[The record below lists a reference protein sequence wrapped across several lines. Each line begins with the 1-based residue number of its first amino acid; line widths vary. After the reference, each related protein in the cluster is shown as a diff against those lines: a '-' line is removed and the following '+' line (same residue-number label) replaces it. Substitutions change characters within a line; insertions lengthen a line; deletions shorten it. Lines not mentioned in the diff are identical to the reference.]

1 MRQKRFEFLMLF
13 MLCFIPIYMMGQNGG
28 ERTIAGVVLDAG
40 TNEPLMGVT
49 VISPNSGAG
58 ATTDLNGKFAI
69 KVQANDSILSFSYV
83 GYSPKSVNVAGKSQ
97 LNVSLSE
104 IVNTLGE
111 VVVVGYGTQKKK
123 DLTGAISVVDMEEIN
138 KLSTSTLS
146 HALQGQVAGVDVTSF
161 SGSPGSG
168 ITVRVRGIGTLNDSD
183 PLFVV
188 DGMMVGDIN
197 FLNTSDIESVQV
209 LKDASATAIYGSR
222 GANGVIIITTKKGE
236 VGKATINL
244 SAYYGIQNVWRSSN
258 MCDGPTWGMLRNE
271 MSVGLGGGKLIED
284 THTLPTVDYFDA
296 ILHKNAPVKNADLS
310 ISGGSDKGTYFMS
323 LNGYSQDGIIKKTAF
338 DRVTLRANAD
348 FKANSWLTIGEN
360 ITLIR
365 TNHMG
370 GIENDE
376 WTSPIITTYTRDPIT
391 PIRNEDGSF
400 TKSTFNDNWNPL
412 ATIEYNNSKN
422 TVYRVLANIYGEI
435 KFLKHFKYRSTY
447 STEYANNE
455 YSSYIPVY
463 YVFAAQQN
471 PNVNSLTNYTY
482 STYVRQFTNTLTYDK
497 KIKGHTFSAMLG
509 CESYA
514 VTYKSLQATVK
525 DIPSNDPSVM
535 FINNARTKDNAAA
548 AKGITTESKQASG
561 FARLNYNF
569 LERYLFTA
577 NVRMDGSSKFVRGHR
592 WGTFPSVSA
601 GWRITEEP
609 FMKKI
614 KVLNN
619 LKLRVGWGQIGNEG
633 SVDAYSY
640 AAFASSGSNYLFG
653 GALAPGFSFNSAGN
667 QELKWEKTTTTN
679 LGVDFS
685 LFNSKLS
692 GTVDFFN
699 KITSN
704 MLLRVPVPGQTGISE
719 PPFQNAG
726 KMRNRGWEISL
737 QYKNYDHPV
746 GYSVGANFTAIQ
758 NRVLDL
764 GANNGYIEG
773 ASFMNAVHI
782 TRTSVGRPIA
792 QFYGLKTD
800 GLFQNW
806 AEVYAQTAQSNVA
819 PGDVRYKLVN
829 KENLFSS
836 ENYTYLGSP
845 LPKFSYSFNSAVS
858 YKGFDLS
865 VALQGVYGNKVYNGP
880 STYTRSTQ
888 NLTCNYSRD
897 MVKRWRGEGTQ
908 TDVRYPRLG
917 GLDANNSILQSDR
930 YLEDGSY
937 LRIKMVQLGYTIP
950 AVLTTKIGIK
960 SVRIYINAQ
969 NLYTF
974 TKYTGLDP
982 EIGMKGG
989 EDPLDIGIDRGYYPT
1004 PRLYSIGLSITFS

>member
-1 MRQKRFEFLMLF
+1 MMLF
-13 MLCFIPIYMMGQNGG
+13 MLSFTPIYIMGQTVG
-28 ERTIAGVVLDAG
+28 ERTITGIVLDAE
-40 TNEPLMGVT
+40 TSEPLIGVT
-49 VISPNSGAG
+49 VRAPKSGSG
-58 ATTDLNGKFAI
+58 VTTDLNGKFVVR
-69 KVQANDSILSFSYV
+69 VQPNDSTLSFSYI
-83 GYSPKSVNVAGKSQ
+83 GYSPRHVNVVGKNR

-104 IVNTLGE
+104 MANTVGE
-111 VVVVGYGTQKKK
+111 VVAVGYGIQKKE
-123 DLTGAISVVDMEEIN
+123 DLTGAISVVDMKEVN
-138 KLSTSTLS
+138 KLSASTLS

-168 ITVRVRGIGTLNDSD
+168 ISVRVRGIGTLNDSD

-197 FLNTSDIESVQV
+197 FLNTADIESVQV

-222 GANGVIIITTKKGE
+222 GANGVIIITTKKGIA
-236 VGKATINL
+236 GKATINF
-244 SAYYGIQNVWRSSN
+244 SAYYGIQNVWKSSN

-271 MSVGLGGGKLIED
+271 MSAGLGGGTLIED
-284 THTLPTVDYFDA
+284 TRTLPTVDYFDA
-296 ILHKNAPVKNADLS
+296 ILHKDAPVKNADFS
-310 ISGGSDKGTYFMS
+310 VSGGNEKGTYFLS
-323 LNGYSQDGIIKKTAF
+323 LNGFSQDGIIKKTSF
-338 DRVTLRANAD
+338 DRVTLRANGD
-348 FKANSWLTIGEN
+348 FKANSWLTVGEN

-365 TNHMG
+365 TNHRG

-376 WTSPIITTYTRDPIT
+376 WTSPIMTTYTRDPIT

-400 TKSTFNDNWNPL
+400 TKSTFSDIWNPV
-412 ATIEYNNSKN
+412 ATIEYNNPKN
-422 TVYRVLANIYGEI
+422 TVYRVLANVYGEI
-435 KFLKHFKYRSTY
+435 SFLKHFKFRSAY

-455 YSSYIPVY
+455 YSNYTPVY

-482 STYVRQFTNTLTYDK
+482 STYIRQFTNTLTFDK
-497 KIKGHTFSAMLG
+497 KIKEHAFSAMLG
-509 CESYA
+509 SESYA

-525 DIPSNDPSVM
+525 DIPSNDPNVM
-535 FINNARTKDNAAA
+535 FIDNARTKDNAAA
-548 AKGITTESKQASG
+548 AKGITTENKQASG

-569 LERYLFTA
+569 LERYLLTF
-577 NVRMDGSSKFVRGHR
+577 NVRMDGSSKFTRGHR
-592 WGTFPSVSA
+592 WGVFPSVSA
-601 GWRITEEP
+601 GWRVTEEP
-609 FMKKI
+609 FMKNV

-619 LKLRVGWGQIGNEG
+619 LKLRMGWGQIGNEG

-640 AAFASSGSNYLFG
+640 ATFASSGSNYLFG
-653 GALAPGFSFNSAGN
+653 GVFVPGFSFNSAGN
-667 QELKWEKTTTTN
+667 TELKWEKTTTTN
-679 LGVDFS
+679 LGIDFA

-692 GTVDFFN
+692 GTVEFFN
-699 KITSN
+699 KITSD
-704 MLLRVPVPGQTGISE
+704 MLMRVPVPGQTGMQE

-726 KMRNRGWEISL
+726 KMRNRGLEISL

-746 GYSVGANFTAIQ
+746 GYSVGANFTTIQ

-764 GANNGYIEG
+764 GANNANIDG
-773 ASFMNAVHI
+773 ASFMNTVHL
-782 TRTSVGRPIA
+782 TRTTVGRPIA

-806 AEVYAQTAQSNVA
+806 DEVHAQTAQKNVA

-829 KENLFSS
+829 KDNLFSS

-845 LPKFSYSFNSAVS
+845 LPKFSYSFNAAAS

-865 VALQGVYGNKVYNGP
+865 VALQGVYGNKIYNGP

-888 NLTCNYSRD
+888 NLSYNYARD
-897 MVKRWRGEGTQ
+897 MIKRWRGEGTQ
-908 TDVRYPRLG
+908 TDARYPRLG

-937 LRIKMVQLGYTIP
+937 LRIKMVQLGYTLP
-950 AVLTTKIGIK
+950 VTLTTKIGIK

-989 EDPLDIGIDRGYYPT
+989 EDPLDIGVDRGYYPM
-1004 PRLYSIGLSITFS
+1004 PRLYSIGMNVTL

>member
-1 MRQKRFEFLMLF
+1 MMLF
-13 MLCFIPIYMMGQNGG
+13 MLSFTPIYMMGQTGG
-28 ERTIAGVVLDAG
+28 ERTITGIVLDAE
-40 TNEPLMGVT
+40 TSEPLIGVT
-49 VISPNSGAG
+49 VRAPKSGSG
-58 ATTDLNGKFAI
+58 VTTDLNGKFVVR
-69 KVQANDSILSFSYV
+69 VQPNDSTLSFSYI
-83 GYSPKSVNVAGKSQ
+83 GYSPRHVNVVGKSR

-104 IVNTLGE
+104 MANTVGE
-111 VVVVGYGTQKKK
+111 VVAVGYGIQKKE
-123 DLTGAISVVDMEEIN
+123 DLTGAISVVDMKEVN
-138 KLSTSTLS
+138 KLSASTLS

-168 ITVRVRGIGTLNDSD
+168 ISVRVRGIGTLNDSD

-197 FLNTSDIESVQV
+197 FLNTADIESVQV

-222 GANGVIIITTKKGE
+222 GANGVIIITTKKGIA
-236 VGKATINL
+236 GKATINF
-244 SAYYGIQNVWRSSN
+244 SAYYGIQNVWKSSN

-271 MSVGLGGGKLIED
+271 MSAGLGGGTLIED
-284 THTLPTVDYFDA
+284 TRTLPTVDYFDA
-296 ILHKNAPVKNADLS
+296 ILHKDAPVKNADFS
-310 ISGGSDKGTYFMS
+310 VSGGNEKGTYFLS
-323 LNGYSQDGIIKKTAF
+323 LNGFSQDGIIKKTSF
-338 DRVTLRANAD
+338 DRVTLRANGD
-348 FKANSWLTIGEN
+348 FKANSWLTVGEN

-365 TNHMG
+365 TNHRG

-376 WTSPIITTYTRDPIT
+376 WTSPIMTTYTRDPIT

-400 TKSTFNDNWNPL
+400 TKSTFSDIWNPV
-412 ATIEYNNSKN
+412 ATIEYNNPKN
-422 TVYRVLANIYGEI
+422 TVYRVLANVYGEI
-435 KFLKHFKYRSTY
+435 SFLKHFKFRSAY

-455 YSSYIPVY
+455 YSNYTPVY

-482 STYVRQFTNTLTYDK
+482 STYIRQFTNTLTFDK
-497 KIKGHTFSAMLG
+497 KIKEHAFSAMLG
-509 CESYA
+509 SESYA

-525 DIPSNDPSVM
+525 DIPSNDPNVM
-535 FINNARTKDNAAA
+535 FIDNARTKDNAAA
-548 AKGITTESKQASG
+548 AKGITTENKQASG

-569 LERYLFTA
+569 LERYLLTF
-577 NVRMDGSSKFVRGHR
+577 NVRMDGSSKFTRGHR
-592 WGTFPSVSA
+592 WGVFPSVSA
-601 GWRITEEP
+601 GWRVTEEP
-609 FMKKI
+609 FMKNV

-619 LKLRVGWGQIGNEG
+619 LKLRMGWGQIGNEG

-640 AAFASSGSNYLFG
+640 ATFASSGSNYLFG
-653 GALAPGFSFNSAGN
+653 GVFVPGFSFNSAGN
-667 QELKWEKTTTTN
+667 TELKWEKTTTTN
-679 LGVDFS
+679 LGIDFA

-692 GTVDFFN
+692 GTVEFFN
-699 KITSN
+699 KITSD
-704 MLLRVPVPGQTGISE
+704 MLMRVPVPGQTGMQE

-726 KMRNRGWEISL
+726 KMRNRGLEISL

-746 GYSVGANFTAIQ
+746 GYSVGANFTTIQ

-764 GANNGYIEG
+764 GANNANIDG
-773 ASFMNAVHI
+773 ASFMNTVHL
-782 TRTSVGRPIA
+782 TRTTVGRPIA

-806 AEVYAQTAQSNVA
+806 DEVHAQTAQKNVA

-829 KENLFSS
+829 KDNLFSS

-845 LPKFSYSFNSAVS
+845 LPKFSYSFNAAAS

-865 VALQGVYGNKVYNGP
+865 VALQGVYGNKIYNGP

-888 NLTCNYSRD
+888 NLSYNYARD
-897 MVKRWRGEGTQ
+897 MIKRWRGEGTQ
-908 TDVRYPRLG
+908 TDARYPRLG

-937 LRIKMVQLGYTIP
+937 LRIKMVQLGYTLP
-950 AVLTTKIGIK
+950 VTLTAKIGIK

-989 EDPLDIGIDRGYYPT
+989 EDPLDIGVDRGYYPM
-1004 PRLYSIGLSITFS
+1004 PRLYSIGVNVTL

>member
-1 MRQKRFEFLMLF
+1 MMLF
-13 MLCFIPIYMMGQNGG
+13 MLSFTPIYIMGQTVG
-28 ERTIAGVVLDAG
+28 ERTITGIVLDAE
-40 TNEPLMGVT
+40 TSEPLIGVT
-49 VISPNSGAG
+49 VRAPKSGSG
-58 ATTDLNGKFAI
+58 VTTDLNGKFVVR
-69 KVQANDSILSFSYV
+69 VQPNDSTLSFSYI
-83 GYSPKSVNVAGKSQ
+83 GYSPRHVNVVGKSR

-104 IVNTLGE
+104 MANTVGE
-111 VVVVGYGTQKKK
+111 VVAVGYGIQKKE
-123 DLTGAISVVDMEEIN
+123 DLTGAISVVDMKEVN
-138 KLSTSTLS
+138 KLSASTLS

-168 ITVRVRGIGTLNDSD
+168 ISVRVRGIGTLNDSD

-197 FLNTSDIESVQV
+197 FLNTADIESVQV

-222 GANGVIIITTKKGE
+222 GANGVIIITTKKGIA
-236 VGKATINL
+236 GKATINF
-244 SAYYGIQNVWRSSN
+244 SAYYGIQNVWKSSN

-271 MSVGLGGGKLIED
+271 MSAGLGGGTLIED
-284 THTLPTVDYFDA
+284 TRTLPTVDYFDA
-296 ILHKNAPVKNADLS
+296 ILHKDAPVKNADFS
-310 ISGGSDKGTYFMS
+310 VSGGNEKGTYFLS
-323 LNGYSQDGIIKKTAF
+323 LNGFSQDGIIKKTSF
-338 DRVTLRANAD
+338 DRVTLRANGD
-348 FKANSWLTIGEN
+348 FKANSWLTVGEN

-365 TNHMG
+365 TNHRG

-376 WTSPIITTYTRDPIT
+376 WTSPIMTTYTRDPIT

-400 TKSTFNDNWNPL
+400 TKSTFSDIWNPV
-412 ATIEYNNSKN
+412 ATIEYNNPKN
-422 TVYRVLANIYGEI
+422 TVYRVLANVYGEI
-435 KFLKHFKYRSTY
+435 SFLKHFKFRSAY

-455 YSSYIPVY
+455 YSNYTPVY

-482 STYVRQFTNTLTYDK
+482 STYIRQFTNTLTFDK
-497 KIKGHTFSAMLG
+497 KIKEHAFSAMLG
-509 CESYA
+509 SESYA

-525 DIPSNDPSVM
+525 DIPSNDPNVM
-535 FINNARTKDNAAA
+535 FIDNARTKDNAAA
-548 AKGITTESKQASG
+548 AKGITTENKQASG

-569 LERYLFTA
+569 LERYLLTF
-577 NVRMDGSSKFVRGHR
+577 NVRMDGSSKFTRGHR
-592 WGTFPSVSA
+592 WGVFPSVSA
-601 GWRITEEP
+601 GWRVTEEP
-609 FMKKI
+609 FMKNV

-619 LKLRVGWGQIGNEG
+619 LKLRMGWGQIGNEG

-640 AAFASSGSNYLFG
+640 ATFASSGSNYLFG
-653 GALAPGFSFNSAGN
+653 GVFVPGFSFNSAGN
-667 QELKWEKTTTTN
+667 TELKWEKTTTTN
-679 LGVDFS
+679 LGIDFA

-692 GTVDFFN
+692 GTVEFFN
-699 KITSN
+699 KITSD
-704 MLLRVPVPGQTGISE
+704 MLMRVPVPGQTGMQE

-726 KMRNRGWEISL
+726 KMRNRGLEISL

-746 GYSVGANFTAIQ
+746 GYSVGANFTTIQ

-764 GANNGYIEG
+764 GANNANIDG
-773 ASFMNAVHI
+773 ASFMNTVHL
-782 TRTSVGRPIA
+782 TRTTVGRPIA

-806 AEVYAQTAQSNVA
+806 DEVHAQTAQKNVA

-829 KENLFSS
+829 KDNLFSS

-845 LPKFSYSFNSAVS
+845 LPKFSYSLNAAAS

-865 VALQGVYGNKVYNGP
+865 VALQGVYGNKIYNGP

-888 NLTCNYSRD
+888 NLSYNYARD
-897 MVKRWRGEGTQ
+897 MIKRWRGEGTQ
-908 TDVRYPRLG
+908 TDARYPRLG

-937 LRIKMVQLGYTIP
+937 LRIKMVQLGYTLP
-950 AVLTTKIGIK
+950 VTLTTKIGIK

-989 EDPLDIGIDRGYYPT
+989 EDPLDIGVDRGYYPM
-1004 PRLYSIGLSITFS
+1004 PRLYSIGMNVTL

>member
-1 MRQKRFEFLMLF
+1 MMLF
-13 MLCFIPIYMMGQNGG
+13 MLSFTPIYIMGQTGG
-28 ERTIAGVVLDAG
+28 ERTITGIVLDAE
-40 TNEPLMGVT
+40 TSEPLIGVT
-49 VISPNSGAG
+49 VRAPKSGSG
-58 ATTDLNGKFAI
+58 VTTDLNGKFVVR
-69 KVQANDSILSFSYV
+69 VQPNDSTLSFSYI
-83 GYSPKSVNVAGKSQ
+83 GYSPKHVNVVGKSR

-104 IVNTLGE
+104 MANTVGE
-111 VVVVGYGTQKKK
+111 VVAVGYGIQKKE
-123 DLTGAISVVDMEEIN
+123 DLTGAISVVDMKEVN
-138 KLSTSTLS
+138 KLSASTLS

-168 ITVRVRGIGTLNDSD
+168 ISVRVRGIGTLNDSD

-197 FLNTSDIESVQV
+197 FLNTADIESVQV

-222 GANGVIIITTKKGE
+222 GANGVIIITTKKGIA
-236 VGKATINL
+236 GKATINF
-244 SAYYGIQNVWRSSN
+244 SAYYGIQNVWKSSN

-271 MSVGLGGGKLIED
+271 MSAGLGGGTLIED
-284 THTLPTVDYFDA
+284 TRTLPTVDYFDA
-296 ILHKNAPVKNADLS
+296 ILHKDAPVKNADFS
-310 ISGGSDKGTYFMS
+310 VSGGNEKGTYFLS
-323 LNGYSQDGIIKKTAF
+323 LNGFSQDGIIKKTSF
-338 DRVTLRANAD
+338 DRVTLRANGD
-348 FKANSWLTIGEN
+348 FKANSWLTVGEN

-365 TNHMG
+365 TNHRG

-376 WTSPIITTYTRDPIT
+376 WTSPIMTTYTRDPIT

-400 TKSTFNDNWNPL
+400 TKSTFSDIWNPV
-412 ATIEYNNSKN
+412 ATIEYNNPKN
-422 TVYRVLANIYGEI
+422 TVYRVLANVYGEI
-435 KFLKHFKYRSTY
+435 SFLKHFKFRSAY

-455 YSSYIPVY
+455 YSNYTPVY

-482 STYVRQFTNTLTYDK
+482 STYIRQFTNTLTFDK
-497 KIKGHTFSAMLG
+497 KIKEHAFSAMLG
-509 CESYA
+509 SESYA

-525 DIPSNDPSVM
+525 DIPSNDPNVM
-535 FINNARTKDNAAA
+535 FIDNARTKDNAAA
-548 AKGITTESKQASG
+548 AKGITTENKQASG

-569 LERYLFTA
+569 LERYLLTF
-577 NVRMDGSSKFVRGHR
+577 NVRMDGSSKFTRGYR
-592 WGTFPSVSA
+592 WGVFPSVSA
-601 GWRITEEP
+601 GWRVTEEP
-609 FMKKI
+609 FMKNV

-619 LKLRVGWGQIGNEG
+619 LKLRMGWGQIGNEG

-640 AAFASSGSNYLFG
+640 ATFASSGSNYLFG
-653 GALAPGFSFNSAGN
+653 GVFVPGFSFNSAGN
-667 QELKWEKTTTTN
+667 TELKWEKTTTTN
-679 LGVDFS
+679 LGIDFA

-692 GTVDFFN
+692 GTVEFFN
-699 KITSN
+699 KITSD
-704 MLLRVPVPGQTGISE
+704 MLMRVPVPGQTGMQE

-726 KMRNRGWEISL
+726 KMRNRGLEISL

-746 GYSVGANFTAIQ
+746 GYSVGANFTTIQ

-764 GANNGYIEG
+764 GANNANIDG
-773 ASFMNAVHI
+773 ASFMNTVHL
-782 TRTSVGRPIA
+782 TRTTVGRPIA

-806 AEVYAQTAQSNVA
+806 DEVHAQTAQKNVA

-829 KENLFSS
+829 KDNLFSS

-845 LPKFSYSFNSAVS
+845 LPKFSYSFNAAAS

-865 VALQGVYGNKVYNGP
+865 VALQGIYGNKIYNGP

-888 NLTCNYSRD
+888 NLSYNYARD
-897 MVKRWRGEGTQ
+897 MIKRWRGEGTQ
-908 TDVRYPRLG
+908 TDARYPRLG

-937 LRIKMVQLGYTIP
+937 LRIKMVQLGYTLP
-950 AVLTTKIGIK
+950 VTLTTKIGIK

-989 EDPLDIGIDRGYYPT
+989 EDPLDIGVDRGYYPM
-1004 PRLYSIGLSITFS
+1004 PRLYSIGMNVTL

>member
-1 MRQKRFEFLMLF
+1 MMLF
-13 MLCFIPIYMMGQNGG
+13 MLSFTPIYIMGQTVG
-28 ERTIAGVVLDAG
+28 ERTITGIVLDAE
-40 TNEPLMGVT
+40 TSDPLIGVT
-49 VISPNSGAG
+49 VRAPKSGSG
-58 ATTDLNGKFAI
+58 VTTDLNGKFVVR
-69 KVQANDSILSFSYV
+69 VQPNDSTLSFSYI
-83 GYSPKSVNVAGKSQ
+83 GYSPRHVNVVGKSR

-104 IVNTLGE
+104 MANTVGE
-111 VVVVGYGTQKKK
+111 VVAVGYGIQKKE
-123 DLTGAISVVDMEEIN
+123 DLTGAISVVDMKEVN
-138 KLSTSTLS
+138 KLSASTLS

-168 ITVRVRGIGTLNDSD
+168 ISVRVRGIGTLNDSD

-197 FLNTSDIESVQV
+197 FLNTADIESVQV

-222 GANGVIIITTKKGE
+222 GANGVIIITTKKGIA
-236 VGKATINL
+236 GKATINF
-244 SAYYGIQNVWRSSN
+244 SAYYGIQNVWKSSN

-271 MSVGLGGGKLIED
+271 MSAGLGGGTLIED
-284 THTLPTVDYFDA
+284 TRTLPTVDYFDA
-296 ILHKNAPVKNADLS
+296 ILHKDAPVKNADFS
-310 ISGGSDKGTYFMS
+310 VSGGNEKGTYFLS
-323 LNGYSQDGIIKKTAF
+323 LNGFSQDGIIKKTSF
-338 DRVTLRANAD
+338 DRVTLRANGD
-348 FKANSWLTIGEN
+348 FKANSWLTVGEN

-365 TNHMG
+365 TNHRG

-376 WTSPIITTYTRDPIT
+376 WTSPIMTTYTRDPIT

-400 TKSTFNDNWNPL
+400 TKSTFSDIWNPV
-412 ATIEYNNSKN
+412 ATIEYNNPKN
-422 TVYRVLANIYGEI
+422 TVYRVLANVYGEI
-435 KFLKHFKYRSTY
+435 SFLKHFKFRSAY

-455 YSSYIPVY
+455 YSNYTPVY

-482 STYVRQFTNTLTYDK
+482 STYIRQFTNTLTFDK
-497 KIKGHTFSAMLG
+497 KIKEHAFSAMLG
-509 CESYA
+509 SESYA

-525 DIPSNDPSVM
+525 DIPSNDPNVM
-535 FINNARTKDNAAA
+535 FIDNARTKDNAAA
-548 AKGITTESKQASG
+548 AKGITTENKQASG

-569 LERYLFTA
+569 LERYLLTF
-577 NVRMDGSSKFVRGHR
+577 NVRMDGSSKFTRGHR
-592 WGTFPSVSA
+592 WGVFPSVSA
-601 GWRITEEP
+601 GWRVTEEP
-609 FMKKI
+609 FMKNV

-619 LKLRVGWGQIGNEG
+619 LKLRMGWGQIGNEG

-640 AAFASSGSNYLFG
+640 ATFASSGSNYLFG
-653 GALAPGFSFNSAGN
+653 GVFVPGFSFNSAGN
-667 QELKWEKTTTTN
+667 TELKWEKTTTTN
-679 LGVDFS
+679 LGIDFA

-692 GTVDFFN
+692 GTVEFFN
-699 KITSN
+699 KITSD
-704 MLLRVPVPGQTGISE
+704 MLMRVPVPGQTGMQE

-726 KMRNRGWEISL
+726 KMRNRGLEISL

-746 GYSVGANFTAIQ
+746 GYSVGANFTTIQ

-764 GANNGYIEG
+764 GANNANIDG
-773 ASFMNAVHI
+773 ASFMNTVHL
-782 TRTSVGRPIA
+782 TRTTVGRPIA

-806 AEVYAQTAQSNVA
+806 DEVHAQTAQKNVA

-829 KENLFSS
+829 KDNLFSS

-845 LPKFSYSFNSAVS
+845 LPKFSYSFNAAAS

-865 VALQGVYGNKVYNGP
+865 VALQGVYGNKIYNGP

-888 NLTCNYSRD
+888 NLSYNYARD
-897 MVKRWRGEGTQ
+897 MIKRWRGEGTQ
-908 TDVRYPRLG
+908 TDARYPRLG

-937 LRIKMVQLGYTIP
+937 LRIKMVQLGYTLP
-950 AVLTTKIGIK
+950 VTLTTKIGIK

-989 EDPLDIGIDRGYYPT
+989 EDPLDIGVDRGYYPM
-1004 PRLYSIGLSITFS
+1004 PRLYSIGMNVTL

>member
-1 MRQKRFEFLMLF
+1 MMLF
-13 MLCFIPIYMMGQNGG
+13 MLSFTPIYIMGQTGG
-28 ERTIAGVVLDAG
+28 ERTITGIVLDAE
-40 TNEPLMGVT
+40 TSEPLIGVT
-49 VISPNSGAG
+49 VRAPKSGSG
-58 ATTDLNGKFAI
+58 VTTDLNGKFVVR
-69 KVQANDSILSFSYV
+69 VQPNDSTLSFSYI
-83 GYSPKSVNVAGKSQ
+83 GYSPRHVNVVGKSR

-104 IVNTLGE
+104 MANTVGE
-111 VVVVGYGTQKKK
+111 VVAVGYGIQKKE
-123 DLTGAISVVDMEEIN
+123 DLTGAISVVDMKEVN
-138 KLSTSTLS
+138 KLSASTLS

-168 ITVRVRGIGTLNDSD
+168 ISVRVRGIGTLNDSD

-197 FLNTSDIESVQV
+197 FLNTADIESVQV

-222 GANGVIIITTKKGE
+222 GANGVIIITTKKGIA
-236 VGKATINL
+236 GKATINF
-244 SAYYGIQNVWRSSN
+244 SAYYGIQNVWKSSN

-271 MSVGLGGGKLIED
+271 MSAGLGGGTLIED
-284 THTLPTVDYFDA
+284 TRTLPTVDYFDA
-296 ILHKNAPVKNADLS
+296 ILHKDAPVKNADFS
-310 ISGGSDKGTYFMS
+310 VSGGNEKGTYFLS
-323 LNGYSQDGIIKKTAF
+323 LNGFSQDGIIKKTSF
-338 DRVTLRANAD
+338 DRVTLRANGD
-348 FKANSWLTIGEN
+348 FKANSWLTVGEN

-365 TNHMG
+365 TNHRG

-376 WTSPIITTYTRDPIT
+376 WTSPIMTTYTRDPIT
-391 PIRNEDGSF
+391 PIHNEDGSF
-400 TKSTFNDNWNPL
+400 TKSTFSDIWNPV
-412 ATIEYNNSKN
+412 ATIEYNNPKN
-422 TVYRVLANIYGEI
+422 TVYRVLANVYGEI
-435 KFLKHFKYRSTY
+435 SFLKHFKFRSAY

-455 YSSYIPVY
+455 YSNYTPVY

-482 STYVRQFTNTLTYDK
+482 STYIRQFTNTLTFDK
-497 KIKGHTFSAMLG
+497 KIKEHAFSAMLG
-509 CESYA
+509 SESYA

-525 DIPSNDPSVM
+525 DIPSNDPNVM
-535 FINNARTKDNAAA
+535 FIDNARTKDNAAA
-548 AKGITTESKQASG
+548 AKGITTENKQASG

-569 LERYLFTA
+569 LERYLLTF
-577 NVRMDGSSKFVRGHR
+577 NVRMDGSSKFTRGHR
-592 WGTFPSVSA
+592 WGVFPSVSA
-601 GWRITEEP
+601 GWRVTEEP
-609 FMKKI
+609 FMKNV

-619 LKLRVGWGQIGNEG
+619 LKLRMGWGQIGNEG

-640 AAFASSGSNYLFG
+640 ATFASSGSNYLFG
-653 GALAPGFSFNSAGN
+653 GVFVPGFSFNSAGN
-667 QELKWEKTTTTN
+667 TELKWEKTTTTN
-679 LGVDFS
+679 LGIDFA

-692 GTVDFFN
+692 GTVEFFN
-699 KITSN
+699 KITSD
-704 MLLRVPVPGQTGISE
+704 MLMRVPVPGQTGMQE

-726 KMRNRGWEISL
+726 KMRNRGLEISL

-746 GYSVGANFTAIQ
+746 GYSVGANFTTIQ

-764 GANNGYIEG
+764 GANNANIDG
-773 ASFMNAVHI
+773 ASFMNTVHL
-782 TRTSVGRPIA
+782 TRTTVGRPIA

-806 AEVYAQTAQSNVA
+806 DEVHAQTAQKNVA

-829 KENLFSS
+829 KDNLFSS

-845 LPKFSYSFNSAVS
+845 LPKFSYSFNAAAS

-865 VALQGVYGNKVYNGP
+865 VALQGVYGNKIYNGP

-888 NLTCNYSRD
+888 NLSYNYARD
-897 MVKRWRGEGTQ
+897 MIKRWRGEGTQ
-908 TDVRYPRLG
+908 TDARYPRLG

-937 LRIKMVQLGYTIP
+937 LRIKMVQLGYTLP
-950 AVLTTKIGIK
+950 VTLTTKIGIK

-989 EDPLDIGIDRGYYPT
+989 EDPLDIGVDRGYYPM
-1004 PRLYSIGLSITFS
+1004 PRLYSIGMNVTL

>member
-1 MRQKRFEFLMLF
+1 MMLF
-13 MLCFIPIYMMGQNGG
+13 MLSFIPIYIMGQTGG
-28 ERTIAGVVLDAG
+28 ERTITGIVLDAE
-40 TNEPLMGVT
+40 TSEPLIGVT
-49 VISPNSGAG
+49 VRAPKSGSG
-58 ATTDLNGKFAI
+58 VTTDLNGKFVVR
-69 KVQANDSILSFSYV
+69 VQPNDSTLSFSYI
-83 GYSPKSVNVAGKSQ
+83 GYSPRHVNVVGKSR

-104 IVNTLGE
+104 MANTVGE
-111 VVVVGYGTQKKK
+111 VVAVGYGIQKKE
-123 DLTGAISVVDMEEIN
+123 DLTGAISVVDMKEVN
-138 KLSTSTLS
+138 KLSASTLS

-168 ITVRVRGIGTLNDSD
+168 ISVRVRGIGTLNDSD

-197 FLNTSDIESVQV
+197 FLNTADIESVQV

-222 GANGVIIITTKKGE
+222 GANGVIIITTKKGIA
-236 VGKATINL
+236 GKATINF
-244 SAYYGIQNVWRSSN
+244 SAYYGIQNVWKSSN

-271 MSVGLGGGKLIED
+271 MSAGLGGGTLIED
-284 THTLPTVDYFDA
+284 TRTLPTVDYFDA
-296 ILHKNAPVKNADLS
+296 ILHKDAPVKNADFS
-310 ISGGSDKGTYFMS
+310 VSGGNEKGTYFLS
-323 LNGYSQDGIIKKTAF
+323 LNGFSQDGIIKKTSF
-338 DRVTLRANAD
+338 DRVTLRANGD
-348 FKANSWLTIGEN
+348 FKANSWLTVGEN

-365 TNHMG
+365 TNHRG

-376 WTSPIITTYTRDPIT
+376 WTSPIMTTYTRDPIT

-400 TKSTFNDNWNPL
+400 TKSTFSDIWNPV
-412 ATIEYNNSKN
+412 ATIEYNNPKN
-422 TVYRVLANIYGEI
+422 TVYRVLANVYGEI
-435 KFLKHFKYRSTY
+435 SFLKHFKFRSAY

-455 YSSYIPVY
+455 YSNYTPVY

-482 STYVRQFTNTLTYDK
+482 STYIRQFTNTLTFDK
-497 KIKGHTFSAMLG
+497 KIKEHAFSAMLG
-509 CESYA
+509 SESYA

-525 DIPSNDPSVM
+525 DIPSNDPNVM
-535 FINNARTKDNAAA
+535 FIDNARTKDNAAA
-548 AKGITTESKQASG
+548 AKGITTENKQASG

-569 LERYLFTA
+569 LERYLLTF
-577 NVRMDGSSKFVRGHR
+577 NVRMDGSSKFTRGHR
-592 WGTFPSVSA
+592 WGVFPSVSA
-601 GWRITEEP
+601 GWRVTEEP
-609 FMKKI
+609 FMKNV

-619 LKLRVGWGQIGNEG
+619 LKLRMGWGQIGNEG

-640 AAFASSGSNYLFG
+640 ATFASSGSNYLFG
-653 GALAPGFSFNSAGN
+653 GVFVPGFSFNSAGN
-667 QELKWEKTTTTN
+667 TELKWEKTTTTN
-679 LGVDFS
+679 LGIDFA

-692 GTVDFFN
+692 GTVEFFN
-699 KITSN
+699 KITSD
-704 MLLRVPVPGQTGISE
+704 MLMRVPVPGQTGMQE

-726 KMRNRGWEISL
+726 KMRNRGLEISL

-746 GYSVGANFTAIQ
+746 GYSVGANFTTIQ

-764 GANNGYIEG
+764 GANNANIDG
-773 ASFMNAVHI
+773 ASFMNTVHL
-782 TRTSVGRPIA
+782 TRTTVGRPIA

-806 AEVYAQTAQSNVA
+806 DEVHAQTAQKNIA

-829 KENLFSS
+829 KDNLFSS

-845 LPKFSYSFNSAVS
+845 LPKFSYSFNAAAS

-865 VALQGVYGNKVYNGP
+865 VALQGVYGNKIYNGP

-888 NLTCNYSRD
+888 NLSYNYARD
-897 MVKRWRGEGTQ
+897 MIKRWRGEGTQ
-908 TDVRYPRLG
+908 TDARYPRLG

-937 LRIKMVQLGYTIP
+937 LRIKMVQLGYTLP
-950 AVLTTKIGIK
+950 VTLTTKIGIK

-989 EDPLDIGIDRGYYPT
+989 EDPLDIGVDRGYYPM
-1004 PRLYSIGLSITFS
+1004 PRLYSIGMNVTL

>member
-1 MRQKRFEFLMLF
+1 MMLF
-13 MLCFIPIYMMGQNGG
+13 MLSFTPIYIMGQTVG
-28 ERTIAGVVLDAG
+28 ERTITGIVLDAE
-40 TNEPLMGVT
+40 TSEPLIGVT
-49 VISPNSGAG
+49 VRAPKSGSG
-58 ATTDLNGKFAI
+58 VTTDLNGKFVVR
-69 KVQANDSILSFSYV
+69 VQPNDSTLSFSYI
-83 GYSPKSVNVAGKSQ
+83 GYSPRHVNVVGKSR

-104 IVNTLGE
+104 MANTVGE
-111 VVVVGYGTQKKK
+111 VVAVGYGIQKKE
-123 DLTGAISVVDMEEIN
+123 DLTGAISVVDMKEVN
-138 KLSTSTLS
+138 KLSASTLS

-168 ITVRVRGIGTLNDSD
+168 ISVRVRGIGTLNDSD

-197 FLNTSDIESVQV
+197 FLNTADIESVQV

-222 GANGVIIITTKKGE
+222 GANGVIIITTKKGIA
-236 VGKATINL
+236 GKATINF
-244 SAYYGIQNVWRSSN
+244 SAYYGIQNVWKSSN

-271 MSVGLGGGKLIED
+271 MSAGLGGGTLIED
-284 THTLPTVDYFDA
+284 TRTLPTVDYFDA
-296 ILHKNAPVKNADLS
+296 ILHKDAPVKNADFS
-310 ISGGSDKGTYFMS
+310 VSGGNEKGTYFLS
-323 LNGYSQDGIIKKTAF
+323 LNGFSQDGIIKKTSF
-338 DRVTLRANAD
+338 DRVTLRANGD
-348 FKANSWLTIGEN
+348 FKANSWLTVGEN

-365 TNHMG
+365 TNHRG

-376 WTSPIITTYTRDPIT
+376 WTSPIMTTYTRDPIT

-400 TKSTFNDNWNPL
+400 TKSTFSDIWNPV
-412 ATIEYNNSKN
+412 ATIEYNNPKN
-422 TVYRVLANIYGEI
+422 TVYRVLANVYGEI
-435 KFLKHFKYRSTY
+435 SFLKHFKFRSAY

-455 YSSYIPVY
+455 YSNYTPVY

-482 STYVRQFTNTLTYDK
+482 STYIRQFTNTLTFDK
-497 KIKGHTFSAMLG
+497 KIKEHAFSAMLG
-509 CESYA
+509 SESYA

-525 DIPSNDPSVM
+525 DIPSNDPNVM
-535 FINNARTKDNAAA
+535 FIDNARTKDNAAA
-548 AKGITTESKQASG
+548 AKGITTENKQASG

-569 LERYLFTA
+569 LERYLLTF
-577 NVRMDGSSKFVRGHR
+577 NVRMDGSSKFTRGHR
-592 WGTFPSVSA
+592 WGVFPSVSA
-601 GWRITEEP
+601 GWRVTEEP
-609 FMKKI
+609 FMKNV

-619 LKLRVGWGQIGNEG
+619 LKLRMGWGQIGNEG

-640 AAFASSGSNYLFG
+640 ATFASSGSNYLFG
-653 GALAPGFSFNSAGN
+653 GVFVPGFSFNSAGN
-667 QELKWEKTTTTN
+667 TELKWEKTTTTN
-679 LGVDFS
+679 LGIDFA

-692 GTVDFFN
+692 GTVEFFN
-699 KITSN
+699 KITSD
-704 MLLRVPVPGQTGISE
+704 MLMRVPVPGQTGMQE

-726 KMRNRGWEISL
+726 KMRNRGLEISL

-746 GYSVGANFTAIQ
+746 GYSVGANFTTIQ

-764 GANNGYIEG
+764 GANNANIDG
-773 ASFMNAVHI
+773 ASFMNSVHL
-782 TRTSVGRPIA
+782 TRTTVGRPIA

-806 AEVYAQTAQSNVA
+806 DEVHAQTAQKNVA

-829 KENLFSS
+829 KDNLFSS

-845 LPKFSYSFNSAVS
+845 LPKFSYSFNAAAS

-865 VALQGVYGNKVYNGP
+865 VALQGVYGNKIYNGP

-888 NLTCNYSRD
+888 NLSYNYARD
-897 MVKRWRGEGTQ
+897 MIKRWRGEGTQ
-908 TDVRYPRLG
+908 TDARYPRLG

-937 LRIKMVQLGYTIP
+937 LRIKMVQLGYTLP
-950 AVLTTKIGIK
+950 VTLTTKIGIK

-989 EDPLDIGIDRGYYPT
+989 EDPLDIGVDRGYYPM
-1004 PRLYSIGLSITFS
+1004 PRLYSIGMNVTL

>member
-1 MRQKRFEFLMLF
+1 MLF
-13 MLCFIPIYMMGQNGG
+13 MLSFTPIYIMGQTVG
-28 ERTIAGVVLDAG
+28 ERTITGIVLDAE
-40 TNEPLMGVT
+40 TSEPLIGVT
-49 VISPNSGAG
+49 VRAPKSGSG
-58 ATTDLNGKFAI
+58 VTTDLNGKFVVR
-69 KVQANDSILSFSYV
+69 VQPNDSTLSFSYI
-83 GYSPKSVNVAGKSQ
+83 GYSPRHVNVVGKSR

-104 IVNTLGE
+104 MANTVGE
-111 VVVVGYGTQKKK
+111 VVAVGYGIQKKE
-123 DLTGAISVVDMEEIN
+123 DLTGAISVVDMKEVN
-138 KLSTSTLS
+138 KLSASTLS

-168 ITVRVRGIGTLNDSD
+168 ISVRVRGIGTLNDSD

-197 FLNTSDIESVQV
+197 FLNTADIESVQV

-222 GANGVIIITTKKGE
+222 GANGVIIITTKKGIA
-236 VGKATINL
+236 GKATINF
-244 SAYYGIQNVWRSSN
+244 SAYYGIQNVWKSSN

-271 MSVGLGGGKLIED
+271 MSAGLGGGTLIED
-284 THTLPTVDYFDA
+284 TRTLPTVDYFDA
-296 ILHKNAPVKNADLS
+296 ILHKDAPVKNADFS
-310 ISGGSDKGTYFMS
+310 VSGGNEKGTYFLS
-323 LNGYSQDGIIKKTAF
+323 LNGFSQDGIIKKTSF
-338 DRVTLRANAD
+338 DRVTLRANGD
-348 FKANSWLTIGEN
+348 FKANSWLTVGEN

-365 TNHMG
+365 TNHRG

-376 WTSPIITTYTRDPIT
+376 WTSPIMTTYTRDPIT

-400 TKSTFNDNWNPL
+400 TKSTFSDIWNPV
-412 ATIEYNNSKN
+412 ATIEYNNPKN
-422 TVYRVLANIYGEI
+422 TVYRVLANVYGEI
-435 KFLKHFKYRSTY
+435 SFLKHFKFRSAY

-455 YSSYIPVY
+455 YSNYTPVY

-482 STYVRQFTNTLTYDK
+482 STYIRQFTNTLTFDK
-497 KIKGHTFSAMLG
+497 KIKEHAFSAMLG
-509 CESYA
+509 SESYA

-525 DIPSNDPSVM
+525 DIPSNDPNVM
-535 FINNARTKDNAAA
+535 FIDNARTKDNAAA
-548 AKGITTESKQASG
+548 AKGITTENKQASG

-569 LERYLFTA
+569 LERYLLTF
-577 NVRMDGSSKFVRGHR
+577 NVRMDGSSKFTRGHR
-592 WGTFPSVSA
+592 WGVFPSVSA
-601 GWRITEEP
+601 GWRVTEEP
-609 FMKKI
+609 FMKNV

-619 LKLRVGWGQIGNEG
+619 LKLRMGWGQIGNEG

-640 AAFASSGSNYLFG
+640 ATFASSGSNYLFG
-653 GALAPGFSFNSAGN
+653 GVFVPGFSFNSAGN
-667 QELKWEKTTTTN
+667 TELKWEKTTTTN
-679 LGVDFS
+679 LGIDFA

-692 GTVDFFN
+692 GTVEFFN
-699 KITSN
+699 KITSD
-704 MLLRVPVPGQTGISE
+704 MLMRVPVPGQTGMQE

-726 KMRNRGWEISL
+726 KMRNRGLEISL

-746 GYSVGANFTAIQ
+746 GYSVGANFTTIQ

-764 GANNGYIEG
+764 GANNANIDG
-773 ASFMNAVHI
+773 ASFMNTVHL
-782 TRTSVGRPIA
+782 TRTTVGRPIA

-806 AEVYAQTAQSNVA
+806 DEVHAQTAQKNVA

-829 KENLFSS
+829 KDNLFSS

-845 LPKFSYSFNSAVS
+845 LPKFSYSFNAAAS

-865 VALQGVYGNKVYNGP
+865 VALQGVYGNKIYNGP

-888 NLTCNYSRD
+888 NLSYNYARD
-897 MVKRWRGEGTQ
+897 MIKRWRGEGTQ
-908 TDVRYPRLG
+908 TDARYPRLG

-937 LRIKMVQLGYTIP
+937 LRIKMVQLGYTLP
-950 AVLTTKIGIK
+950 VTLTTKIGIK

-989 EDPLDIGIDRGYYPT
+989 EDPLDIGVDRGYYPM
-1004 PRLYSIGLSITFS
+1004 PRLYSIGMNVTL